1 MNLAW
6 IEPWR
11 AYWKALG
18 ARERR
23 TFAVLAVILG
33 AVLFYLGIWSPVQ
46 SGVVRARER
55 VASTQVQLAQ
65 VREQAALVERARTA
79 PRPTLP
85 SDAAAAVGQA
95 AARHGMRERLKRVD
109 PEGVRAVRVQIEEA
123 PFAAVMA
130 WLNELQQQS
139 GLRAESAMFERHPNP
154 GAVNARL
161 LLRAPGS

>member
-11 AYWKALG
+11 AHWKALG

-23 TFAVLAVILG
+23 TFVALAVVLAAVLL
-33 AVLFYLGIWSPVQ
+33 YLGIWSPVQ
-46 SGVVRARER
+46 SGLARARER
-55 VASTQVQLAQ
+55 VTSTQVQLSQ
-65 VREQAALVERARTA
+65 VREQAALVERARNA

-85 SDAAAAVGQA
+85 SDAAAAAGQA
-95 AARHGMRERLKRVD
+95 AARYGMRERLKRVD
-109 PEGVRAVRVQIEEA
+109 PEGVRAVRIQIEEA
-123 PFAAVMA
+123 PFVAVMA
-130 WLNELQQQS
+130 WLTELQQQS

-161 LLRAPGS
+161 VLRAPDA

>member
-11 AYWKALG
+11 AQWKALG

-23 TFAVLAVILG
+23 TFAALAVVLG
-33 AVLFYLGIWSPVQ
+33 AVLLYLGVWSPVQ
-46 SGVVRARER
+46 SGIVRARER
-55 VASTQVQLAQ
+55 VASTQIQLSQ
-65 VREQAALVERARTA
+65 VREQAALVERARNA

-95 AARHGMRERLKRVD
+95 AARYGMRERLKRVD

-123 PFAAVMA
+123 PFVAVMA
-130 WLNELQQQS
+130 WLNDLQQQS
-139 GLRAESAMFERHPNP
+139 GLRAESATFERHPNP